1 MNTILDEFLNKILKE
16 KVKNSFKNKV
26 GILESFGSF
35 SLGVDLEDSDIDLVA
50 IVPDIIDRYND
61 FFTGF
66 FNFL

>member
-1 MNTILDEFLNKILKE
+1 MDEYLVKICKE
-16 KVKNSFKNKV
+16 KDSNNFKNKV
-26 GILESFGSF
+26 GILMSFGSY

-66 FNFL
+66 FNFLQETP